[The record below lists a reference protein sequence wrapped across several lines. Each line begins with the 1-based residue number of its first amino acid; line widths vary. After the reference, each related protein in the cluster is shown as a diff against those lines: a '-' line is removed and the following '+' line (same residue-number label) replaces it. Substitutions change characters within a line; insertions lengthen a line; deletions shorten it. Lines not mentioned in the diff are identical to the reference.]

1 LTVFIDAEGLPE
13 LARFMEISP
22 KIATRAA
29 RLAINQTAERRGLKL
44 AQEAMLAQVA
54 FPKGYFNEIDRSGE
68 KRFGLKY
75 KATDR
80 SLVAGIVGRQEGTQ
94 LSRFS
99 KQRAAFTRGQRRRGS
114 PPIRVTVNPGQTRTL
129 PNAFFINLNSG
140 NIGLG
145 IRLKNGETLTN
156 TTGAKLITKGPLAG
170 VALLYGPS
178 VDQVFRTVA
187 VDISPPLLEALS
199 NEFLRQFDR
208 LFRDAHLTSA

>member
-29 RLAINQTAERRGLKL
+29 RIAVNQTAERKGLKL
-44 AQEAMLAQVA
+44 ARDAMLTQVA
-54 FPKGYFNEIDRSGE
+54 FPRGYFNEADRSGQ
-68 KRFGLKY
+68 KRFGLAY
-75 KATDR
+75 RATDTR
-80 SLVAGIVGRQEGTQ
+80 LTAGIVGRQEATS

-99 KQRAAFTRGQRRRGS
+99 RQRGAFTRGTRRRGS
-114 PPIRVTVNPGQTRTL
+114 PPVQVAINPGQTRTL
-129 PNAFFINLNSG
+129 GRAFFINLNSG

-156 TTGAKLITKGPLAG
+156 TTGAKIITKGPLAG

-178 VDQVFRTVA
+178 VDQVFRSVA
-187 VDISPPLLEALS
+187 VDISPPLLDALS
-199 NEFLRQFDR
+199 IEFLRQFDR